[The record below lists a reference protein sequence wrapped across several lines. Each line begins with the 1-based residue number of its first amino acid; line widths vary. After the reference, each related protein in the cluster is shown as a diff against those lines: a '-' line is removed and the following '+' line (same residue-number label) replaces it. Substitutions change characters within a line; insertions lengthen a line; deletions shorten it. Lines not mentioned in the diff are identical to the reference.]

1 MFESGFV
8 ALRAGNTYSPP
19 AERAVARS
27 RISRHRGDRGTRC
40 LTPAFIRLPGIVH
53 VCESNS
59 ISSHVA
65 RKISPVLAA
74 QRIMNSNASL
84 TLSLASEPWSA
95 RRNAGNLLIR
105 KSRMMFLATPVPR
118 ENLGQAL
125 CGVVPSTVALG
136 LAPVEDDAQT
146 LEDHALEGLKRPHF
160 RFWSLISIF
169 ECHVC
174 AKGGGAGAAWIGG
187 NLRKRPKR

>member
-125 CGVVPSTVALG
+125 CGVVPRTVALG

-160 RFWSLISIF
+160 RF
-169 ECHVC
+169 
-174 AKGGGAGAAWIGG
+174 
-187 NLRKRPKR
+187 

>member
-1 MFESGFV
+1 M
-8 ALRAGNTYSPP
+8 
-19 AERAVARS
+19 ARS
-27 RISRHRGDRGTRC
+27 RISRHQGDRGTRC

-95 RRNAGNLLIR
+95 TARANRSCRKTRKTPRMGQDAGSDLCFEVSSRDRIAPDCAIR
-105 KSRMMFLATPVPR
+105 HPVRPI
-118 ENLGQAL
+118 
-125 CGVVPSTVALG
+125 VALQRRMRFSAR
-136 LAPVEDDAQT
+136 LAGFCRD
-146 LEDHALEGLKRPHF
+146 R
-160 RFWSLISIF
+160 
-169 ECHVC
+169 CHQRRARRAERASFSAFVSNPDFSS
-174 AKGGGAGAAWIGG
+174 ATFAPNRVAG
-187 NLRKRPKR
+187 R